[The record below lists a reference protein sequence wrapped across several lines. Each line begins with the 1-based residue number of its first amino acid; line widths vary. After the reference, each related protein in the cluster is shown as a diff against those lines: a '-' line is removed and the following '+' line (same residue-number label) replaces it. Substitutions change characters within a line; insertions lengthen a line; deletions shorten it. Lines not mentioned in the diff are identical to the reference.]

1 MLILKIALVDH
12 LHVIKI
18 KNLKSSMNLE
28 IVIRVGWLEEKNE
41 VILNSVQTKRFN
53 LLAANLMAEDCFTL
67 ISTKGDVN
75 FDYLLNL
82 FISIQE
88 IKALI
93 FIVEDFHF
101 VSKYLACWFVR
112 KWYRLSIFCVVTLF
126 FLLSIGTIYPCVN
139 VFRVYEKDN

>member
-101 VSKYLACWFVR
+101 VS
-112 KWYRLSIFCVVTLF
+112 
-126 FLLSIGTIYPCVN
+126 
-139 VFRVYEKDN
+139 